1 MTRNPRPI
9 SDPGRVQRTLAAGGW
24 IEFSVKTE
32 RVFLI
37 EHSNDPGVEIVPHI
51 LETFTKRGLVRY
63 KSSVRVIRKF
73 VGTEKLR

>member
-1 MTRNPRPI
+1 MNGKPKPI
-9 SDPGRVQRTLAAGGW
+9 SDPDRVRGVLVAGGW
-24 IEFSVKTE
+24 IEFTVKTE

-37 EHSNDPGVEIVPHI
+37 EHSNDPGVEIVPYI

-63 KSSVRVIRKF
+63 RSSDRVIRRF